1 MKDHAR
7 GLEAR
12 ESTSRVGWCCPY
24 CSASLEPRPHGL
36 YCAAEGRWFAT
47 SHGVHRLLT
56 EERRREVLPFLEL
69 YQRVRRD
76 QGWKVEPGLPYVAP
90 EHPHSTIWRMRAA
103 CFRMGLEMA
112 TGILGRGPW
121 RVLDAGAGCGWASAR
136 LWERGHRVVAVD
148 TNLDPDD
155 GLLAAERLM
164 SDPSV
169 IARAEAEMDALPL
182 EPGLFDL
189 VLVAGALHHAPRL
202 VRALVELRRV
212 TRRGGLLLVLDSPVY
227 RRRQDG
233 EAMVA
238 ARMKEIG
245 DRYGLAVP
253 RESQSGYLVL
263 GELDDA
269 FSSAGWKVEMHGW
282 PGPFRERLRDVL
294 ERVRRGRRTARF
306 PILLARRDG

>member
-1 MKDHAR
+1 MKDQAR

-12 ESTSRVGWCCPY
+12 ESASWLGWCCPY
-24 CSASLEPRPHGL
+24 CAAALDTRPHGL
-36 YCAAEGRWFAT
+36 YCTAEGRWFAT
-47 SHGVHRLLT
+47 TRGVHRLLT
-56 EERRREVLPFLEL
+56 EERRRELLPFLEL

-90 EHPHSTIWRMRAA
+90 EHKHAAIWNVRAA
-103 CFRMGLEMA
+103 RFRSGIELA

-121 RVLDAGAGCGWASAR
+121 RVLDVGAGSCWASAR

-148 TNLDPDD
+148 MNLDPDD
-155 GLLAAERLM
+155 GLVAAEQLM
-164 SDPSV
+164 ADPSV

-189 VLVAGALHHAPRL
+189 VLVAGSLHHAPRL

-212 TRRGGLLLVLDSPVY
+212 TRRGGLMLVLDSPVY

-238 ARMKEIG
+238 ARMKELG
-245 DRYGLAVP
+245 ERYRLAVP

-263 GELDDA
+263 GELPDA
-269 FSSAGWKVEMHGW
+269 FSSGGWKVEVHGW
-282 PGPFRERLRDVL
+282 PSRLREKVRDTV
-294 ERVRRGRRTARF
+294 ERARWGRRGARF